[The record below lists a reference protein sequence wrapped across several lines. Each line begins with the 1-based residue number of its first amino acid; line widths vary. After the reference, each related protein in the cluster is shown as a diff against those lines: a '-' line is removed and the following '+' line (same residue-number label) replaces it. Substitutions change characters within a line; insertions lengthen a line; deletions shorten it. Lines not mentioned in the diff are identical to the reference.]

1 MFTIVVSVLH
11 HRARKVHKIWWISWN
26 LRPCICLPVLRFN
39 LHIWNKYFETQ
50 RVIAQPLSTSAK
62 LIRAWQSI
70 QAWGQDGWCFMDLD
84 EAEVIEN
91 IKKERGQYLA
101 IVTGQVRSMNDLLN
115 GRKEGF
121 CTRDQRGKCRAGKMG
136 PAKINLIVLLK
147 HSLCQTNTDRTQT
160 KRGSSRL

>member
-1 MFTIVVSVLH
+1 
-11 HRARKVHKIWWISWN
+11 
-26 LRPCICLPVLRFN
+26 
-39 LHIWNKYFETQ
+39 
-50 RVIAQPLSTSAK
+50 
-62 LIRAWQSI
+62 
-70 QAWGQDGWCFMDLD
+70 MDLD

-121 CTRDQRGKCRAGKMG
+121 CTRDQRGKMG

-147 HSLCQTNTDRTQT
+147 HSLCKTKTDRTQT
-160 KRGSSRL
+160 KRGYLSAWIANQNRAFASTCPLADLAI

>member
-1 MFTIVVSVLH
+1 
-11 HRARKVHKIWWISWN
+11 
-26 LRPCICLPVLRFN
+26 
-39 LHIWNKYFETQ
+39 
-50 RVIAQPLSTSAK
+50 
-62 LIRAWQSI
+62 
-70 QAWGQDGWCFMDLD
+70 MDLD
-84 EAEVIEN
+84 EVEAIEN

-101 IVTGQVRSMNDLLN
+101 IVTEQAGSMKDLLN

-147 HSLCQTNTDRTQT
+147 HSLCQTKTDRTQT